1 MIVELKGAILLYTM
15 AGLMVTFAGFSALLL
30 AVRQAAG
37 GRLSQVDRY
46 LAKTVLTQLFVLTAG
61 ALLPPIFA
69 LYDMS
74 ESVIWRTSASLFAL
88 TMLSLLLSYPYR
100 RRKAIGKGPPTT
112 VLAIFVVFG
121 AAAVAAMLIYV
132 LNGFRYSAAAYI
144 TALAIIFSRPLLL
157 S

>member
-37 GRLSQVDRY
+37 GRLSQIDRY

-61 ALLPPIFA
+61 ALLPPIIA

-74 ESVIWRTSASLFAL
+74 ES
-88 TMLSLLLSYPYR
+88 
-100 RRKAIGKGPPTT
+100 
-112 VLAIFVVFG
+112 
-121 AAAVAAMLIYV
+121 LICESPQAF
-132 LNGFRYSAAAYI
+132 L
-144 TALAIIFSRPLLL
+144 P
-157 S
+157 